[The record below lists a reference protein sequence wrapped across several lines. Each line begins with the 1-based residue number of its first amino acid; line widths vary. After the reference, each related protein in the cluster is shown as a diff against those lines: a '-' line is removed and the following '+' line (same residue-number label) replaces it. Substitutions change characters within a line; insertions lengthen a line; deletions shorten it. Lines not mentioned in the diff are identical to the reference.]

1 MEGPGA
7 VSGKGVRKRGSL
19 IDLFPTVLDLL
30 GCALPRPV
38 DGISFRRLVERR
50 GGRGWPRRNRV
61 AYMESDVSRFKE
73 NPRFHIRGDAGRWLA
88 LRARKFKL
96 IVIPHPEGREYEL
109 YNLRRDPGE
118 ARNLAARRPRR
129 VRKLERKLDAWL
141 AAHPLATKGRTAEP
155 TESLDPELEERLREL
170 GYIN

>member
-1 MEGPGA
+1 
-7 VSGKGVRKRGSL
+7 
-19 IDLFPTVLDLL
+19 
-30 GCALPRPV
+30 
-38 DGISFRRLVERR
+38 
-50 GGRGWPRRNRV
+50 
-61 AYMESDVSRFKE
+61 
-73 NPRFHIRGDAGRWLA
+73 